1 MKIGIVSAEGRG
13 ETDRLIS
20 ETAAA
25 LVAAGARLSG
35 IVKVLDEVQ
44 PEDSHHCD
52 MSVRVL
58 PTERTI
64 KITQTL
70 GGESLGCRLNPTAIV
85 EAVAAV
91 ASSAAD
97 DTELFVLNKFGP
109 EEADGRGF
117 RDAIANALERD
128 VPVLVGVTPATR
140 AAFDTFTAGMAE
152 TLPTETAEILHWC
165 RAAMNKTDRQGA

>member
-25 LVAAGARLSG
+25 LVARGAQLSG

-44 PEDSHHCD
+44 PEGSHHCD
-52 MSVRVL
+52 MSVQVL

-70 GGESLGCRLNPTAIV
+70 GGESQGCRLNPTAIV
-85 EAVAAV
+85 EAVVAV
-91 ASSAAD
+91 ENSANE

-109 EEADGRGF
+109 EEAAGRGF
-117 RDAIANALERD
+117 VTAIAKAVEAD
-128 VPVLVGVTPATR
+128 VPVLVGVGKASLD
-140 AAFDTFTAGMAE
+140 AFQAFCGWYA
-152 TLPTETAEILHWC
+152 LPRLWGV
-165 RAAMNKTDRQGA
+165 R

>member
-25 LVAAGARLSG
+25 LVAGGAQLSG

-44 PEDSHHCD
+44 PEGSHHCD

-70 GGESLGCRLNPTAIV
+70 GGESQGCRLNPTAIV
-85 EAVAAV
+85 EAVVAV
-91 ASSAAD
+91 ENSAND
-97 DTELFVLNKFGP
+97 DTQLFVLNKFGP

-117 RDAIANALERD
+117 RGAIATALERD
-128 VPVLVGVTPATR
+128 VPVLVGVTPGTR
-140 AAFDTFTAGMAE
+140 PAFEEFTAGMAE
-152 TLPTETAEILHWC
+152 VLPADAEGILNWC
-165 RAAMNKTDRQGA
+165 QSAMAKA

>member
-20 ETAAA
+20 ETASA
-25 LVAAGARLSG
+25 LVDQGIVMSG

-44 PEDSHHCD
+44 PEGSHHCD

-58 PTERTI
+58 PGQNTI
-64 KITQTL
+64 KITQSL
-70 GGESLGCRLNPTAIV
+70 GEGSAGCRLNPTAIV

-91 ASSAAD
+91 EQSATN

-109 EEADGRGF
+109 EEAEGRGF
-117 RDAIANALERD
+117 RDAIANALAMD
-128 VPVLVGVTPATR
+128 IPVLVGVTPGTR
-140 AAFDTFTAGMAE
+140 PAFDAFTTDLGVP
-152 TLPTETAEILHWC
+152 LPADNAAILQWC
-165 RAAMNKTDRQGA
+165 RDAISER

>member
-20 ETAAA
+20 ETATA
-25 LVAAGARLSG
+25 LVDDGAVLSG

-44 PEDSHHCD
+44 PEGSHHCD

-58 PTERTI
+58 PGQETI

-70 GGESLGCRLNPTAIV
+70 GTGSAGCRLNPTAIV

-91 ASSAAD
+91 ENSATQ
-97 DTELFVLNKFGP
+97 DTNLFVLNKFGP
-109 EEADGRGF
+109 EEAEGRGF
-117 RDAIANALERD
+117 RSAIAEVLERGI
-128 VPVLVGVTPATR
+128 PVLVGVTPGTR
-140 AAFDTFTAGMAE
+140 EAFDVFTAQIGEPLAADN
-152 TLPTETAEILHWC
+152 TEILDWC
-165 RAAMNKTDRQGA
+165 KAAIRGT

>member
-25 LVAAGARLSG
+25 LVAGGAQLSG
-35 IVKVLDEVQ
+35 IVKVLDAVQ

-70 GGESLGCRLNPTAIV
+70 GGGSQGCRLNPTAIV

-91 ASSAAD
+91 ESSAAD

-117 RDAIANALERD
+117 RGAIATALERD

-140 AAFDTFTAGMAE
+140 AAFDTFTAGLAE
-152 TLPTETAEILHWC
+152 ELPADAAGIVSWC
-165 RAAMNKTDRQGA
+165 RQAMTRS